1 MFNGTFLGNLMGFLY
16 FTLFIISGI
25 FISNNLFKK
34 LSFLTR
40 ILLGTV
46 SGTVLL
52 MWLPVAV
59 SFIMGFNIAS
69 HLIALGLLMGLN
81 VLSFF
86 IAKKPSLK
94 SFDYS
99 FSKDDLLTLIPVV
112 LMTVFYAL
120 VEISHIM
127 QPSETGGMIFGQS
140 TYADVHIHLSFITA
154 PIKQGTIPFYYNIA
168 PQNQVSYPFLSDTV
182 SSSIYIFGASL
193 RWSYIV
199 PTIIGA
205 FNIYLGAMLFFRLWL
220 KKFAKALIAWV
231 LFAFNGGFGFMYFF
245 DNLKI
250 NEDNFTRIF
259 EKLYETPTNL
269 DGNMIRWVNTF
280 CDMMIPQR
288 ATLFGWMMLF
298 AILYLLYRAVF
309 LKENENFIYAGIL
322 AGLTPL
328 ISTHIFL
335 AVGIISAVWMLTRLY
350 VLTKF
355 KPKYALFIALGLVL
369 LGAIIFIST
378 CKNTGDSIMN
388 VDYDLAGMN
397 VLSAIGIIIAIIYA
411 GLILI
416 NLLNGKFK
424 EIFFSWGIYL
434 IIVLILALPQLITFT
449 FGQAQGEGFLEPH
462 FNWINSKDS
471 YFWFYVKNMGVPA
484 LLIIPA
490 LFSSNKRNLS
500 VVAPMAVLMLL
511 AETFSLQPNV
521 YDNNK
526 IIYPAFVLAIGV
538 VADYMVTVYE
548 KLKGVRGRE
557 ILAIGVLIACVLSG
571 ALSMGREYV
580 ADEYEMF
587 SSSQVQV
594 AAWVDENTED
604 DAVLLTNDRYNN
616 AITGLTGRSVV
627 CGGGWFFS
635 THGLPDYNKL
645 QSEVRQMYS
654 NPENSQELF
663 KKHSVDY
670 IVVGPDERGSY
681 TINEIGIRNIS
692 DMVYDENGIQ
702 VYKLK

>member
-1 MFNGTFLGNLMGFLY
+1 MFNGTFSGNLMGFLY

-25 FISNNLFKK
+25 FITNNLFKK

-40 ILLGTV
+40 LWLGTV
-46 SGTVLL
+46 TGTVLL

-59 SFIMGFNIAS
+59 SFIIGFNIAS
-69 HLIALGLLMGLN
+69 HIIALVLLLGLD
-81 VLSFF
+81 VLSIFL
-86 IAKKPSLK
+86 AKKPNLE
-94 SFDYS
+94 SFDFS

-112 LMTVFYAL
+112 LMTVFYGI
-120 VEISHIM
+120 VEASHIM
-127 QPSETGGMIFGQS
+127 QPSESGGFIFGQS
-140 TYADVHIHLSFITA
+140 TYADVHIHLSFITS
-154 PIKQGTIPFYYNIA
+154 PIKQGTVPFYYNIA

-199 PTIIGA
+199 PTIMGA
-205 FNIYLGAMLFFRLWL
+205 FNIYLGALMFFRLWL
-220 KKFAKALIAWV
+220 KKFSKALIAWI

-250 NEDNFTRIF
+250 SEDNFTRIF

-309 LKENENFIYAGIL
+309 LKENDKYIYAGIL

-335 AVGIISAVWMLTRLY
+335 AVGIISAVWMLSRLY
-350 VLTKF
+350 IMAKL
-355 KPKYALFIALGLVL
+355 KPKYAFYIALTIFL
-369 LGAIIFIST
+369 LGAVIFTAT
-378 CKNTGDSIMN
+378 CIKTGDSITN
-388 VDYDLAGMN
+388 VDYDTAGMN
-397 VLSAIGIIIAIIYA
+397 VLLSCGIIIAIIYA
-411 GLILI
+411 GLLLL

-424 EIFFSWGIYL
+424 EIFSTWGIYL
-434 IIVLILALPQLITFT
+434 IIVLVLALPQLIKFT
-449 FGQAQGEGFLEPH
+449 FGQAQGEGFLQPH

-484 LLIIPA
+484 LLILPA
-490 LFSSNKRNLS
+490 LFNASKRNLS
-500 VVAPMAVLMLL
+500 VVAPVAVLMLL

-526 IIYPAFVLAIGV
+526 IIYPAFFLAIGV
-538 VADYMVTVYE
+538 IADYMVTIYQ
-548 KLKGVRGRE
+548 KLKGIKGRE
-557 ILAIGVLIACVLSG
+557 ILAVGVIIACMLSG

-604 DAVLLTNDRYNN
+604 DAVFLTNDRYNN

-635 THGLPDYNKL
+635 THGLPNHSQL
-645 QSEVRQMYS
+645 QNDVRQMYAD
-654 NPENSQELF
+654 PENSKVLF
-663 KKHSVDY
+663 EKHSVDY
-670 IVVGPDERGSY
+670 IVVGPDETGSY
-681 TINEIGIRNIS
+681 TVNEDAIKNIA
-692 DMVYDENGIQ
+692 DMVYNENGIQ

>member
-1 MFNGTFLGNLMGFLY
+1 MFNGTFSGNLMGFLY
-16 FTLFIISGI
+16 FTLFIVSGV

-40 ILLGTV
+40 IFLGTV
-46 SGTVLL
+46 TGTVLL
-52 MWLPVAV
+52 MWLPVIV
-59 SFIMGFNIAS
+59 SFILGFNILS
-69 HLIALGLLMGLN
+69 HLVALVLLLGLN
-81 VLSFF
+81 VLSVF
-86 IAKKPSLK
+86 IAKKPKLI
-94 SFDYS
+94 SFDFS
-99 FSKDDLLTLIPVV
+99 FSKDDLLTLIPVFI
-112 LMTVFYAL
+112 MTVFYAL
-120 VEISHIM
+120 VETSHIM

-154 PIKQGTIPFYYNIA
+154 PIKQGTVPFYYNIA
-168 PQNQVSYPFLSDTV
+168 PENQVSYPFLSDTI

-205 FNIYLGAMLFFRLWL
+205 FNVYLGAFMFFRLWL
-220 KKFAKALIAWV
+220 KKFAKALIAFT

-245 DNLKI
+245 DNLRI

-309 LKENENFIYAGIL
+309 LKENKFFIYAGIL

-335 AVGIISAVWMLTRLY
+335 SVGIISAVWMLSRLY
-350 VLTKF
+350 VMAKF
-355 KPKYALFIALGLVL
+355 NPKYAFYIALILAL
-369 LGAIIFIST
+369 LGAVIFVTT
-378 CKNTGDSIMN
+378 CICTGESIMN
-388 VDYDLAGMN
+388 VDYDQAGIN
-397 VLSAIGIIIAIIYA
+397 VLIVIGISIAIIYTS
-411 GLILI
+411 LIVI
-416 NLLNGKFK
+416 NLFNGRFK

-434 IIVLILALPQLITFT
+434 IIVLALTLPQLIKFT
-449 FGQAQGEGFLEPH
+449 FSQAQGEGFLQPH

-484 LLIIPA
+484 ILIIPA
-490 LFSSNKRNLS
+490 LFNASKRNLS
-500 VVAPMAVLMLL
+500 VVAPFAVLMLL

-526 IIYPAFVLAIGV
+526 IIYPAFFLTIGV
-538 VADYMVTVYE
+538 IADYMVTVYK
-548 KLKGVRGRE
+548 KLRGIKGRE
-557 ILAIGVLIACVLSG
+557 ILAIGVTIACVLSG

-587 SSSQVQV
+587 SSYQVQV

-604 DAVLLTNDRYNN
+604 DAVFLTNDRYNN
-616 AITGLTGRSVV
+616 TITGLAGRSVV

-635 THGLPDYNKL
+635 THGLPNYNEL
-645 QSEVRQMYS
+645 QNEVNQMYTD
-654 NPENSQELF
+654 PENSNPLF
-663 KKHSVDY
+663 EKHSVDY

-681 TINEIGIRNIS
+681 TVNEEAIKNIA
-692 DMVYDENGIQ
+692 DMVYNENGVQ
-702 VYKLK
+702 VYKIK